1 MMIIIIISNITR
13 FIYLCTE
20 KSIDSSNDVN
30 GASSVTGWE
39 VALFTEAVE
48 SSNDNEVTTA
58 ESKELTIF
66 EKQSGE
72 LDVSKLD
79 SLYNEAMDGGT
90 SGYNIGQVNANANA
104 NPFDF
109 QASQYNNNMAVAPQN
124 IQSAFYG
131 PPSNM
136 ACPMPVGM
144 PYQDYYVMQHQQQ
157 EPFMNNNNM
166 IQKSTNPFDEPNILP
181 PASALP
187 PHPTQTI

>member
-1 MMIIIIISNITR
+1 MQPNIIISNITS

-20 KSIDSSNDVN
+20 KSIDSSNDEN
-30 GASSVTGWE
+30 GASPVTGWE
-39 VALFTEAVE
+39 VALFTEAAE
-48 SSNDNEVTTA
+48 SSNDNEVTA

-79 SLYNEAMDGGT
+79 SLYNEAMDGGA
-90 SGYNIGQVNANANA
+90 SGYNIGQVNANA

-109 QASQYNNNMAVAPQN
+109 QASQYNNMAVAPQN
-124 IQSAFYG
+124 IQTAFYG
-131 PPSNM
+131 PPNM
-136 ACPMPVGM
+136 ACPIPVGM
-144 PYQDYYVMQHQQQ
+144 SYQDYYVMQHQQQ

-166 IQKSTNPFDEPNILP
+166 IKKSTNPFDEPTIFP